1 LLSSLIRVYW
11 NFSGDGLHEESRKA
25 LDGGR
30 QKSKRKF
37 SALANSGWAYLWKL
51 ERTSLTLQTYLH
63 PSSLE
68 KLMVICER
76 ALIER
81 RLEDFYAEFKNLL
94 DNELDVEAAMM
105 FRLAKKIKGNL
116 TLT

>member
-1 LLSSLIRVYW
+1 
-11 NFSGDGLHEESRKA
+11 
-25 LDGGR
+25 
-30 QKSKRKF
+30 
-37 SALANSGWAYLWKL
+37 
-51 ERTSLTLQTYLH
+51 
-63 PSSLE
+63 
-68 KLMVICER
+68 MVICER